1 MAACHTT
8 FLTQV
13 MISTL
18 RTTWRG
24 SLSTWRL
31 LLPAEVA
38 LLQEELVTI
47 ITKWW
52 SETPLTRRLVLGFA
66 PRPLSASVMQRFLYM
81 ERKAGP
87 HRTEWSWVHFTT
99 TVVTNISTGEV
110 RRPVLTKL
118 SWTTVALISASV
130 AVDIHGSSIQNS
142 FVTGAIKIIV
152 VGKYRIT
159 MYRHFFLVMIE
170 AQNKSCNLG
179 YTTASAVFVHLYC
192 INPSPHPSP
201 QRRGGWIGR

>member
-1 MAACHTT
+1 MAACHTP

-38 LLQEELVTI
+38 LLQEDMVSM

-52 SETPLTRRLVLGFA
+52 RETPLTRRIVLKFV
-66 PRPLSASVMQRFLYM
+66 PRLLSATVTQRFLYM
-81 ERKAGP
+81 ERKARP
-87 HRTEWSWVHFTT
+87 HRTEWSWAHFTT
-99 TVVTNISTGEV
+99 TAVKLQTRGEV

-118 SWTTVALISASV
+118 SWNTVILILASV
-130 AVDIHGSSIQNS
+130 AVDERNLSLYSSVQNS
-142 FVTGAIKIIV
+142 FVTRAIKIIV
-152 VGKYRIT
+152 VWK
-159 MYRHFFLVMIE
+159 
-170 AQNKSCNLG
+170 
-179 YTTASAVFVHLYC
+179 
-192 INPSPHPSP
+192 
-201 QRRGGWIGR
+201 